1 MLYTVAELSDMLGF
15 SKVTIYN
22 KINSLKTDLKPY
34 IKHKKG
40 VTYID
45 DKGVLIIKRDLG
57 LNQHESTLNSNDDF
71 KVEDPVKDEDLKGFK
86 ELNILVKTLKKE
98 VKTGQDDYTNS
109 LLDQIEL
116 LKSELNKKDD
126 QINNTL
132 RLLENSQILL
142 RENKEKIVM
151 LENKEKEKK
160 KFSFKDLFS
169 RNKE

>member
-57 LNQHESTLNSNDDF
+57 LNQDESTLNSNDDF
-71 KVEDPVKDEDLKGFK
+71 KVEDPVNDEDLKGFK

-160 KFSFKDLFS
+160 KFSFKGLFS

>member
-160 KFSFKDLFS
+160 KFSFKGLFS

>member
-1 MLYTVAELSDMLGF
+1 MLYTVSELSDMLGF

-57 LNQHESTLNSNDDF
+57 LIEVESTLNSNGEF
-71 KVEDPVKDEDLKGFK
+71 KVDNPVNNEVLKEFK
-86 ELNILVKTLKKE
+86 ELNVLVKTLKTE
-98 VKTGQDDYTNS
+98 VETGQDNYTKS

-142 RENKEKIVM
+142 KENKEKILM
-151 LENKEKEKK
+151 LENKEEEKK
-160 KFSFKDLFS
+160 KFSFKSFFS

>member
-1 MLYTVAELSDMLGF
+1 MLYTVAELSNMLGF

-22 KINSLKTDLKPY
+22 KVNSLKTDLKPH

-40 VTYID
+40 ITYID

-57 LNQHESTLNSNDDF
+57 LKEDENTLNDADKF
-71 KVEDPVKDEDLKGFK
+71 KADDPVKYEGLNQSK
-86 ELNILVKTLKKE
+86 EFNILVKTLNEK
-98 VKTGQDDYTNS
+98 VKTSQDDYIKS

-132 RLLENSQILL
+132 RLLENSQILIKD
-142 RENKEKIVM
+142 NKEKILM
-151 LENKEKEKK
+151 LENEEEKK
-160 KFSFKDLFS
+160 KFSFKNIFS
-169 RNKE
+169 RNKD

>member
-22 KINSLKTDLKPY
+22 KINSLKTDLKPC

-40 VTYID
+40 ITYID

-57 LNQHESTLNSNDDF
+57 LIEYESTLNSKDKF
-71 KVEDPVKDEDLKGFK
+71 KVDDSVNNEDLKQFK
-86 ELNILVKTLKKE
+86 ELNILVKTLKEE
-98 VKTGQDDYTNS
+98 VKTGQDEHTKS
-109 LLDQIEL
+109 LLNQIEL

-151 LENKEKEKK
+151 LESKEKEKK
-160 KFSFKDLFS
+160 NFSFKDLFS